1 MRKIVHATQ
10 NGNAYRNDCGPACI
24 AMLASAYTGRDVTIA
39 QVVKALN
46 NANQFTT
53 IAQLVSG
60 LSAFGVK
67 AASTREASWTWYQ
80 QRLDAGTPVIALVDY
95 ESYSVNPTNYDYAH
109 FLIITAYT
117 NTKAIVFDPLRDS
130 GPAELPLNEFINSIN
145 RQSAYVKGYDAQG
158 KVIKGYNYSNQA
170 VYPIVPDI
178 APLPLFAAR
187 VDAVAGRVKLLAEAG

>member
-60 LSAFGVK
+60 LSTFGVK
-67 AASTREASWTWYQ
+67 AASTREATWFWYQ
-80 QRLDAGTPVIALVDY
+80 QRLDVGTPVVALVDY
-95 ESYSVNPTNYDYAH
+95 AAYSVNPTNYNYAH
-109 FLIITAYT
+109 FLIIAAYT
-117 NTKAIVFDPLRDS
+117 NTKAIVFDPLRNS
-130 GPAELPLNEFINSIN
+130 GPAEIPLNEFISSIN
-145 RQSAYVKGYDAQG
+145 RPSAYVGG
-158 KVIKGYNYSNQA
+158 FNYPNQA
-170 VYPIVPDI
+170 VYPIVPAA
-178 APLPLFAAR
+178 APIPLFANAIDAIASR
-187 VDAVAGRVKLLAEAG
+187 VRLEATG